1 MNPQLHDEFI
11 ALCALFF
18 AGELSDEEWALL
30 QVHLAYCDPCRK
42 TFEEFQQIHQA
53 AVPAMAASAAAE
65 SGHETAAS
73 RFSLENAEKRLMK
86 ELDAAPG
93 SRKAPPSNRTRW
105 AIAASLIGVIA
116 LSAAW
121 LSLSHVTHTK
131 PAPYLEASI
140 ASHPKATPVPAKAKI
155 AVHAEKALPQPAVA
169 DATEIRLRNQLRTA
183 DERYKQLNVTAK
195 DMQQQLA
202 ALQAEVQTTS
212 SERDALRQQ
221 LAQAQSEVRTLQVK
235 ANAIHSTAQDQKLRL
250 ADLQSTVDV
259 LNSSLQQKNR
269 TLALDQQF
277 LKHDRQIR
285 NLIAARHL
293 YIADIYNVK
302 ENGATAKPFGRIFYT
317 KDESLVF
324 YAYDLDKQVR
334 RNKLV
339 SYQVWGSGSNQP
351 EVSLGLFSRDGKQKC
366 WILHFDNQRTLA
378 RLNKVFVTVEPPGG
392 SSKPTGKQ
400 ILMAYLRIQPNHP

>member
-30 QVHLAYCDPCRK
+30 QVHLAYCEPCRK
-42 TFEEFQQIHQA
+42 TFEEYQQIDQV

-65 SGHETAAS
+65 SGRETANA

-86 ELDAAPG
+86 ELDGLPASPKVA
-93 SRKAPPSNRTRW
+93 PSNRARW
-105 AIAASLIGVIA
+105 AIAASLIGVVA

-131 PAPYLEASI
+131 SAPRVEASI
-140 ASHPKATPVPAKAKI
+140 ANHPKATAVPAKPMI
-155 AVHAEKALPQPAVA
+155 AVTAPKPLPQPAATDVA
-169 DATEIRLRNQLRTA
+169 DAKLRKQLRTA
-183 DERYKQLNVTAK
+183 NERYKQLNVTAK
-195 DMQQQLA
+195 DMEQQLG
-202 ALQAEVQTTS
+202 ALQSQVQETS

-221 LAQAQSEVRTLQVK
+221 LAEAQSEVQTLQVK

-250 ADLQSTVDV
+250 ADLQTTVDV
-259 LNSSLQQKNR
+259 LNSSLQEKTR

-366 WILHFDNQRTLA
+366 WILHFDNHRTLA